1 MRYLPVRH
9 NYEDD
14 VNPLTCTYE
23 LSFELLHNSL
33 LQHTKPFL
41 VLLMPFSLARP
52 LFGFSSITARSSLST
67 VQFLRHRSFSGP
79 AICRQRLLPA
89 HAHVPQTWIL
99 NRLGVAHKGQFVL
112 PSLLTAA
119 GIALGI
125 ATCTA
130 PIIHC
135 DSSTHG
141 PVPTSPPQAPPPESI
156 VNLYE
161 LTFGTVAGMCA
172 GVFIKKGAKMVAFFL
187 GGVFVLLQYLGSMS
201 LVRVDWGH
209 MASRFENLL
218 YTKDALG
225 NKRPPTI
232 SSLWRWVVDFLT
244 ADFQPRAS
252 FIAGLALGLRI
263 G

>member
-1 MRYLPVRH
+1 MSSYITL
-9 NYEDD
+9 
-14 VNPLTCTYE
+14 
-23 LSFELLHNSL
+23 L
-33 LQHTKPFL
+33 LQYTKPFL
-41 VLLMPFSLARP
+41 VLLMSFSFVRP
-52 LFGFSSITARSSLST
+52 LLGFSPITARSSLST
-67 VQFLRHRSFSGP
+67 SQFLCHRSLSGSV
-79 AICRQRLLPA
+79 ICRQHLLPA
-89 HAHVPQTWIL
+89 RAHVPQTWVV
-99 NRLGVAHKGQFVL
+99 NRLGIARKGQLLL
-112 PSLLTAA
+112 PSFLTAT
-119 GIALGI
+119 GIVGIVLGI

-135 DSSTHG
+135 DSKGTDST
-141 PVPTSPPQAPPPESI
+141 PTLPPKAPLPESA

-161 LTFGTVAGMCA
+161 LTFGTVAGVCA
-172 GVFIKKGAKMVAFFL
+172 GVFVKKGAKMVAFFL

-201 LVRVDWGH
+201 LVRVDWGR
-209 MASRFENLL
+209 MAARFENLL

>member
-1 MRYLPVRH
+1 M
-9 NYEDD
+9 
-14 VNPLTCTYE
+14 
-23 LSFELLHNSL
+23 S
-33 LQHTKPFL
+33 
-41 VLLMPFSLARP
+41 FSLVRP
-52 LFGFSSITARSSLST
+52 LLGFSPITARSSLST
-67 VQFLRHRSFSGP
+67 TRFLRPHSPSGSV
-79 AICRQRLLPA
+79 ICRHYLLSA
-89 HAHVPQTWIL
+89 RAHVPRTFGL
-99 NRLGVAHKGQFVL
+99 NRLGAARKGQLLL
-112 PSLLTAA
+112 PSFLTATGTV

-130 PIIHC
+130 SNIHC
-135 DSSTHG
+135 DSKG
-141 PVPTSPPQAPPPESI
+141 PGTTPTPSLHSPPPEST

-161 LTFGTVAGMCA
+161 LTFGTVAGVCA

-201 LVRVDWGH
+201 LVRVDWARMG
-209 MASRFENLL
+209 ARFENLL

-225 NKRPPTI
+225 NKKPPTI
-232 SSLWRWVVDFLT
+232 LSLWRWVVDFLT

>member
-1 MRYLPVRH
+1 M
-9 NYEDD
+9 
-14 VNPLTCTYE
+14 
-23 LSFELLHNSL
+23 S
-33 LQHTKPFL
+33 
-41 VLLMPFSLARP
+41 FSLVRP
-52 LFGFSSITARSSLST
+52 LLGFSSLTTRSRLCAIQS
-67 VQFLRHRSFSGP
+67 LRHRSLLAGP
-79 AICRQRLLPA
+79 VIYRQRLLPVR
-89 HAHVPQTWIL
+89 AHVPQTWVM
-99 NRLGVAHKGQFVL
+99 NRLDGTRRGQLLL
-112 PSLLTAA
+112 PSLLTATGIA
-119 GIALGI
+119 GIILGI

-135 DSSTHG
+135 DGKGTSST
-141 PVPTSPPQAPPPESI
+141 PPPPPQGQPPPPEST

-161 LTFGTVAGMCA
+161 LTFGTAAGVCA
-172 GVFIKKGAKMVAFFL
+172 GVFVKKGAKMVAFFL

-201 LVRVDWGH
+201 LVRVNWGG

-218 YTKDALG
+218 YTTDALG
-225 NKRPPTI
+225 NKKPPTI

>member
-1 MRYLPVRH
+1 MH
-9 NYEDD
+9 
-14 VNPLTCTYE
+14 
-23 LSFELLHNSL
+23 SFS
-33 LQHTKPFL
+33 F
-41 VLLMPFSLARP
+41 VRP
-52 LFGFSSITARSSLST
+52 LLGFSPITARSSLST
-67 VQFLRHRSFSGP
+67 IQFLRHRSLSGFV
-79 AICRQRLLPA
+79 ICRQHLLPA
-89 HAHVPQTWIL
+89 RAHVPQTWVV
-99 NRLGVAHKGQFVL
+99 NRLGVPRKGQLLL
-112 PSLLTAA
+112 PSFLTATGIA
-119 GIALGI
+119 GIVLGI

-130 PIIHC
+130 PIVHC
-135 DSSTHG
+135 DSKGTGTGST
-141 PVPTSPPQAPPPESI
+141 PAPPPQAPLPEST

-161 LTFGTVAGMCA
+161 LTFGTVAGVCA
-172 GVFIKKGAKMVAFFL
+172 GVFVKKGAKMVAFFL

-201 LVRVDWGH
+201 LVRVDWGR
-209 MASRFENLL
+209 MAARFENLL

>member
-1 MRYLPVRH
+1 MSLSLVW
-9 NYEDD
+9 
-14 VNPLTCTYE
+14 PL
-23 LSFELLHNSL
+23 L
-33 LQHTKPFL
+33 
-41 VLLMPFSLARP
+41 
-52 LFGFSSITARSSLST
+52 GFSPITARSSLST
-67 VQFLRHRSFSGP
+67 IQSRSLLGSV
-79 AICRQRLLPA
+79 ICQQRLLSA
-89 HAHVPQTWIL
+89 RAHVPRTWVL
-99 NRLGVAHKGQFVL
+99 NRRGAVRKGQLLL

-119 GIALGI
+119 GTAGIALGL
-125 ATCTA
+125 ATCIA

-135 DSSTHG
+135 DSKG
-141 PVPTSPPQAPPPESI
+141 PGTTPTPPSQAPPPPESS

-172 GVFIKKGAKMVAFFL
+172 GVFIKKGAKIVAFFL

-201 LVRVDWGH
+201 LVRVDWAR
-209 MASRFENLL
+209 MAARFENLL

-232 SSLWRWVVDFLT
+232 PSLWRWTVDFLT

>member
-1 MRYLPVRH
+1 M
-9 NYEDD
+9 
-14 VNPLTCTYE
+14 
-23 LSFELLHNSL
+23 
-33 LQHTKPFL
+33 
-41 VLLMPFSLARP
+41 
-52 LFGFSSITARSSLST
+52 
-67 VQFLRHRSFSGP
+67 
-79 AICRQRLLPA
+79 
-89 HAHVPQTWIL
+89 
-99 NRLGVAHKGQFVL
+99 NRLDGTRRGQLLL
-112 PSLLTAA
+112 PSLLTATGIA
-119 GIALGI
+119 GIILGI

-135 DSSTHG
+135 DGKGTSTNYDYYCLAEHELILRHIG
-141 PVPTSPPQAPPPESI
+141 STPPPPPQGQPPPPEST

-161 LTFGTVAGMCA
+161 LTFGTAAGVCA
-172 GVFIKKGAKMVAFFL
+172 GVFVKKGAKMVAFFL

-201 LVRVDWGH
+201 LVRVNWGG

-218 YTKDALG
+218 YTTDALG
-225 NKRPPTI
+225 NKKPPTI

>member
-1 MRYLPVRH
+1 M
-9 NYEDD
+9 
-14 VNPLTCTYE
+14 
-23 LSFELLHNSL
+23 SFS
-33 LQHTKPFL
+33 F
-41 VLLMPFSLARP
+41 VRP
-52 LFGFSSITARSSLST
+52 LLGFSPITARSSLST
-67 VQFLRHRSFSGP
+67 IQFIRHRSLSGSV
-79 AICRQRLLPA
+79 ICRQHLLPA
-89 HAHVPQTWIL
+89 RAYGPQTWVV
-99 NRLGVAHKGQFVL
+99 NRLGVARKGQLLL
-112 PSLLTAA
+112 PSLLTATGIA
-119 GIALGI
+119 GIVLGI

-135 DSSTHG
+135 DSKGTGST
-141 PVPTSPPQAPPPESI
+141 PAPPPQAPLPEST

-161 LTFGTVAGMCA
+161 LTFGTAAGICA
-172 GVFIKKGAKMVAFFL
+172 GVFVKKGAKMVAFFL

-201 LVRVDWGH
+201 LVRVDWGR
-209 MASRFENLL
+209 MAARFENLL

-225 NKRPPTI
+225 NKKPPTI

>member
-1 MRYLPVRH
+1 M
-9 NYEDD
+9 
-14 VNPLTCTYE
+14 
-23 LSFELLHNSL
+23 S
-33 LQHTKPFL
+33 
-41 VLLMPFSLARP
+41 FSLVRP
-52 LFGFSSITARSSLST
+52 LLGFSPITARSSFGT
-67 VQFLRHRSFSGP
+67 IQFLRNRSLSGSV
-79 AICRQRLLPA
+79 ICRQRLLPVRV
-89 HAHVPQTWIL
+89 HVPQTWVL
-99 NRLGVAHKGQFVL
+99 NRLGVARKGQLLL
-112 PSLLTAA
+112 PSLLTATGIA
-119 GIALGI
+119 GLALGI

-135 DSSTHG
+135 DSKGTQASVAA
-141 PVPTSPPQAPPPESI
+141 PPPQAPPPESA

-161 LTFGTVAGMCA
+161 LTFGTVAGICA

-201 LVRVDWGH
+201 LVRVDWGR

-252 FIAGLALGLRI
+252 FMAGLALGLRI

>member
-1 MRYLPVRH
+1 LCFAH
-9 NYEDD
+9 NISASATA
-14 VNPLTCTYE
+14 PQTI
-23 LSFELLHNSL
+23 S
-33 LQHTKPFL
+33 L
-41 VLLMPFSLARP
+41 VLLMSFSFVRP
-52 LFGFSSITARSSLST
+52 LLGFSPITTRSRLST
-67 VQFLRHRSFSGP
+67 IQFLRYRSLSESGSV
-79 AICRQRLLPA
+79 IGRQRLLPA
-89 HAHVPQTWIL
+89 RACVPQTRAV
-99 NRLGVAHKGQFVL
+99 NQLGVARKRQLFL
-112 PSLLTAA
+112 PSFLTATGIA
-119 GIALGI
+119 GIVLGI

-135 DSSTHG
+135 DSEGTG
-141 PVPTSPPQAPPPESI
+141 FTPTPPPQAPPPESS

-161 LTFGTVAGMCA
+161 LTFGTTAGMCA

-201 LVRVDWGH
+201 LVRVDWGR
-209 MASRFENLL
+209 MGARFESLL

-232 SSLWRWVVDFLT
+232 SSVWRWVVDFLT

>member
-1 MRYLPVRH
+1 M
-9 NYEDD
+9 
-14 VNPLTCTYE
+14 
-23 LSFELLHNSL
+23 S
-33 LQHTKPFL
+33 
-41 VLLMPFSLARP
+41 FSLVRP
-52 LFGFSSITARSSLST
+52 LLGFSPITARSNLST
-67 VQFLRHRSFSGP
+67 IQFIRHRSFSGSVK
-79 AICRQRLLPA
+79 QRLLPA
-89 HAHVPQTWIL
+89 HAHVPKTRVL
-99 NRLGVAHKGQFVL
+99 NRLGVARKGQLFL
-112 PSLLTAA
+112 PSLLTAAGFA

-135 DSSTHG
+135 DSSTQSTA
-141 PVPTSPPQAPPPESI
+141 PAPPPQAPPPESI

-187 GGVFVLLQYLGSMS
+187 GGVFVLLQYLGSLS
-201 LVRVDWGH
+201 LVRVDWGR

-225 NKRPPTI
+225 NKRAPTI
-232 SSLWRWVVDFLT
+232 SSMWRWVVDFLT